1 MNRNGKRLLSLLL
14 WIMLA
19 IAASGCWNRR
29 ELNELSVVLAMG
41 IDQVGDQY
49 EISLQTV
56 DPSQM
61 GRNRKTERSPTTVYS
76 ERAPTLFEAI
86 RKITTKASRRMYGSH
101 LHLLL
106 FDENV
111 ARAGIRRTL
120 DLMLRDHE
128 VRPDFHVAVVKN
140 RKAKEV
146 LAMITPTEV
155 LPGMEL
161 YKSLRA
167 SQKTWAPTAAVSAKE
182 LMKMLLKKGVDPVLT
197 GLTLTGN
204 REKGGLPDNARR
216 PDPYEIYQYTGIGVF
231 RDDRLVGWLNDT
243 ESKAYNYI
251 TNHIYSTVLTV
262 PCPHA
267 PGNFVVEV
275 TKSKIKIEP
284 RIVDGEPRI
293 RLVADTEGNI
303 AEVAC
308 AADLKNQETF
318 NDLEQAVMKLT
329 KSRLLNG
336 IQRVQKQYASDIFGF
351 GEAFHRKYPKQ
362 WHQWKDDWNRQF
374 QKLPVEIEQKYRLLH
389 FGRMINPTDDHVK
402 QEEQ

>member
-128 VRPDFHVAVVKN
+128 VKARFSRGRRQESQGQRSARNDHTYRGAARNGIVQVIARLAKN
-140 RKAKEV
+140 
-146 LAMITPTEV
+146 
-155 LPGMEL
+155 
-161 YKSLRA
+161 
-167 SQKTWAPTAAVSAKE
+167 
-182 LMKMLLKKGVDPVLT
+182 
-197 GLTLTGN
+197 
-204 REKGGLPDNARR
+204 
-216 PDPYEIYQYTGIGVF
+216 
-231 RDDRLVGWLNDT
+231 VG
-243 ESKAYNYI
+243 
-251 TNHIYSTVLTV
+251 
-262 PCPHA
+262 PH
-267 PGNFVVEV
+267 
-275 TKSKIKIEP
+275 
-284 RIVDGEPRI
+284 RI
-293 RLVADTEGNI
+293 R
-303 AEVAC
+303 
-308 AADLKNQETF
+308 
-318 NDLEQAVMKLT
+318 
-329 KSRLLNG
+329 
-336 IQRVQKQYASDIFGF
+336 QR
-351 GEAFHRKYPKQ
+351 
-362 WHQWKDDWNRQF
+362 
-374 QKLPVEIEQKYRLLH
+374 
-389 FGRMINPTDDHVK
+389 
-402 QEEQ
+402 